1 MFCEVSF
8 TGSDFQS
15 TTCPGN
21 NWLFFLGLQSVFRGL
36 AHVSSTLHSDRICT
50 HTCQHTLLAL
60 LEHVPKTSPSFFTAT
75 NTSTLYVNSVCEQYA
90 ADLLSLSPSTTTC
103 TSNRQP
109 ISYPSSKNHPPIIDC
124 DRSHPPCWGIKPR
137 AFDTCLHSK
146 NLESSHSDMSDPNMR
161 GQGINVETGNRDW
174 SNRLSKGERCKT
186 CGKTF
191 TMMENT
197 AVACLKKQQHQA
209 EEKGCCT
216 IL

>member
-1 MFCEVSF
+1 M
-8 TGSDFQS
+8 
-15 TTCPGN
+15 
-21 NWLFFLGLQSVFRGL
+21 FRGL

-50 HTCQHTLLAL
+50 HTLLAL

-75 NTSTLYVNSVCEQYA
+75 STSTLYVNSVCEQYA

-124 DRSHPPCWGIKPR
+124 DRTRR
-137 AFDTCLHSK
+137 AGASNRAPLTPAYHSK